1 MGETPSI
8 KLPDNHTDT
17 NTNEILNPVQRRE
30 RTNSH
35 LSSNEN
41 KENTKNVEKTENLN
55 EKKVLLPPPKVS
67 DSYKIQS
74 KSNTNTLS
82 NRVNPK
88 INPPKLTSKDNKN
101 EVKVPPKINTNI
113 PTSNPFFD
121 EEPND
126 NTNQLFSTET
136 QRANINNNTEETE
149 KEEIRSTF
157 NKHDDNSSHSKA
169 QTEQKLEEPQIKEK
183 TDQGVISAEKQ
194 SPITTKTNNFFDDDE
209 TPNDFLNNS
218 HVQTV
223 SNSKPLNINPKILT
237 PNRDVKKTLTPLNP
251 PIKVTQTSNEK
262 TNNFFD
268 DGEEAT
274 NNLFSTSNQ
283 LINTNKNR
291 INIPHTKVSAP
302 NRVNLPQNK
311 KNEKPVNHNTSV
323 VKNVEVKAESEKKL
337 NQTTIQDPFNFHQA
351 NGIISYNLENDF
363 DNIFDSLS
371 SSSLSKQKNENKNKK
386 NNYFDD

>member
-1 MGETPSI
+1 
-8 KLPDNHTDT
+8 
-17 NTNEILNPVQRRE
+17 
-30 RTNSH
+30 
-35 LSSNEN
+35 
-41 KENTKNVEKTENLN
+41 LN

-74 KSNTNTLS
+74 KPNTNILS
-82 NRVNPK
+82 NRINPR

-101 EVKVPPKINTNI
+101 EIKVPPKINTNI
-113 PTSNPFFD
+113 SSSNPFFD

-126 NTNQLFSTET
+126 NTNQLFSTEPH
-136 QRANINNNTEETE
+136 RANIQNNSEEKE
-149 KEEIRSTF
+149 KEEIRSTS
-157 NKHDDNSSHSKA
+157 NKPDENSSIEKG
-169 QTEQKLEEPQIKEK
+169 QTEQKREEPQIKEK
-183 TDQGVISAEKQ
+183 IDQGVISAEKQ

-218 HVQTV
+218 HVQTI
-223 SNSKPLNINPKILT
+223 SNSKPLNINQKILT
-237 PNRDVKKTLTPLNP
+237 PNRDVKKTLTPSNP
-251 PIKVTQTSNEK
+251 PIKVTQTSNQK
-262 TNNFFD
+262 TNNFFE
-268 DGEEAT
+268 DGEEGT

-311 KNEKPVNHNTSV
+311 KNEKPVNQNTSF
-323 VKNVEVKAESEKKL
+323 VKNVDVKADTEKKS
-337 NQTTIQDPFNFHQA
+337 NQTSNIQDPFNFHQA
-351 NGIISYNLENDF
+351 NGIITYNLENDF